1 MKSRFEIKANAE
13 QLIKTNNLWI
23 TIGLI
28 PTLVSLLTITVQF
41 GENTTVNQL
50 SLPLSILVSFFEV
63 GSMLY
68 IYDIINER
76 KDIPQ
81 GFTNQFK
88 EIINSITQKSFIVYL
103 LVSLYTVLWALIPL
117 AGIIIAIIKGYAYG
131 LAIYLSKD
139 NDQMSYND
147 AITNSRRL
155 MDGKKQDRFM
165 LSLSFIPWI
174 LLSFITMGL
183 ANIYVIPYMLAA
195 DAIYA
200 NNVIKNQN

>member
-23 TIGLI
+23 TVGLI
-28 PTLVSLLTITVQF
+28 PTIASLLVVTNQI
-41 GENTTVNQL
+41 GENMTLNQL
-50 SLPLSILVSFFEV
+50 NIPLSIVIYFFEV

-68 IYDIINER
+68 IYDIVNEH

-81 GFTNQFK
+81 GFKNQLK

-103 LVSLYTVLWALIPL
+103 LVSLYTILWALIPL
-117 AGIIIAIIKGYAYG
+117 AGIFIAIIKGYAYG
-131 LAIYLSKD
+131 LAIYLAKD
-139 NDQMSYND
+139 NDQLGYND

-174 LLSFITMGL
+174 LLSLITMGL

-200 NNVIKNQN
+200 NEVIKNQN

>member
-28 PTLVSLLTITVQF
+28 PTLISMLTITTQF
-41 GENTTVNQL
+41 SENTTFNQL

-68 IYDIINER
+68 VYDIINER
-76 KDIPQ
+76 KEIQQ

-88 EIINSITQKSFIVYL
+88 DIINSITQKSFIVYL
-103 LVSLYTVLWALIPL
+103 LVSLYTILWALIPL
-117 AGIIIAIIKGYAYG
+117 AGIFIAIIKGYAYG
-131 LAIYLSKD
+131 LSIYLAKD
-139 NDQMSYND
+139 NNQLGYNN
-147 AITNSRRL
+147 AITKSRNL
-155 MDGKKQDRFM
+155 MNGKKQDRFI
-165 LSLSFIPWI
+165 LSLSFIPWM
-174 LLSFITMGL
+174 LLSLVTFGL

-200 NNVIKNQN
+200 NEVIKNQN

>member
-23 TIGLI
+23 TVGLI
-28 PTLVSLLTITVQF
+28 PTLASLLTVTTQF
-41 GENTTVNQL
+41 SDNTTLTQF

-68 IYDIINER
+68 VYDIINER

-81 GFTNQFK
+81 GFKNQFK

-103 LVSLYTVLWALIPL
+103 LVSLYTILWALIPL
-117 AGIIIAIIKGYAYG
+117 AGIFIAIIKGYAYG
-131 LAIYLSKD
+131 LAIYLAKD
-139 NDQMSYND
+139 NDQLGYND

-165 LSLSFIPWI
+165 LSLSFIPWM
-174 LLSFITMGL
+174 LLSLVTFGL

-200 NNVIKNQN
+200 NEVIKNKN

>member
-23 TIGLI
+23 TVGLI
-28 PTLVSLLTITVQF
+28 PTLASLLTITTQF
-41 GENTTVNQL
+41 SENTTVTQF

-68 IYDIINER
+68 IYDIINKR
-76 KDIPQ
+76 KEIQQ

-88 EIINSITQKSFIVYL
+88 DIINSINQKPFIVYL

-117 AGIIIAIIKGYAYG
+117 AGIFIAIVKGYAYG
-131 LAIYLSKD
+131 LSIYLAKD
-139 NDQMSYND
+139 NDQLSYND

-174 LLSFITMGL
+174 LLSLITMGL

-200 NNVIKNQN
+200 NEVIKNQN

>member
-1 MKSRFEIKANAE
+1 MKQRFEIKANAE

-28 PTLVSLLTITVQF
+28 PTLISMLTITTQF
-41 GENTTVNQL
+41 SENTTFNQL

-68 IYDIINER
+68 IYDIVNER

-81 GFTNQFK
+81 GFKNQFK

-131 LAIYLSKD
+131 LAIYLTKD
-139 NDQMSYND
+139 NDQIGYND
-147 AITNSRRL
+147 AITKSRNL
-155 MDGKKQDRFM
+155 MNGKNKID
-165 LSLSFIPWI
+165 L
-174 LLSFITMGL
+174 
-183 ANIYVIPYMLAA
+183 Y
-195 DAIYA
+195 
-200 NNVIKNQN
+200 

>member
-13 QLIKTNNLWI
+13 QLIKTNNVWI

-28 PTLVSLLTITVQF
+28 PTLISMLTITTQF
-41 GENTTVNQL
+41 SENTTFNHL

-76 KDIPQ
+76 KEISN
-81 GFTNQFK
+81 GFTNQIK
-88 EIINSITQKSFIVYL
+88 DIINSITQKSFIVYL

-131 LAIYLSKD
+131 LAIYLAKD
-139 NDQMSYND
+139 NDQIGYND

-155 MDGKKQDRFM
+155 MDGKKQDRFI

-174 LLSFITMGL
+174 LLSLITMGL

-200 NNVIKNQN
+200 KEVIKNQN

>member
-28 PTLVSLLTITVQF
+28 PTLISMLTITTQF
-41 GENTTVNQL
+41 SENTTFNQL

-68 IYDIINER
+68 VYDVINER
-76 KDIPQ
+76 KKISN
-81 GFTNQFK
+81 GFTTQIK
-88 EIINSITQKSFIVYL
+88 DIINSITQKSFIVYL
-103 LVSLYTVLWALIPL
+103 LVTLYTILWALIPL
-117 AGIIIAIIKGYAYG
+117 AGIFIAIIKGYAYG
-131 LAIYLSKD
+131 LAIYLAED
-139 NDQMSYND
+139 NDQIGYND

-155 MDGKKQDRFM
+155 MDGKKQNKFM

-174 LLSFITMGL
+174 LLSLITMGL
-183 ANIYVIPYMLAA
+183 ANIYVTPYMLAA

-200 NNVIKNQN
+200 NEIIKNQN

>member
-28 PTLVSLLTITVQF
+28 PTLISMLTITTQF
-41 GENTTVNQL
+41 SENITFNQL
-50 SLPLSILVSFFEV
+50 SLPLSILVSFFEI

-68 IYDIINER
+68 VYDIINER
-76 KDIPQ
+76 KEISN
-81 GFTNQFK
+81 GFTNQIK
-88 EIINSITQKSFIVYL
+88 DIINSITQKSFIVYL
-103 LVSLYTVLWALIPL
+103 LVTLYTILWVIIPL
-117 AGIIIAIIKGYAYG
+117 AGIFIAIVKGYAYG
-131 LAIYLSKD
+131 LSIYLSKD
-139 NDQMSYND
+139 NEQLSYND
-147 AITNSRRL
+147 AITKSRTL
-155 MDGKKQDRFM
+155 MNGKKQDRFI

-174 LLSFITMGL
+174 LLSFVTFGL

-200 NNVIKNQN
+200 NEVIKNKN

>member
-1 MKSRFEIKANAE
+1 MKSRFEIKTNAE
-13 QLIKTNNLWI
+13 QLVKTNNLWI
-23 TIGLI
+23 TVGLI
-28 PTLVSLLTITVQF
+28 PTIISLLTITTQF
-41 GENTTVNQL
+41 SENNTIIQF

-68 IYDIINER
+68 VYDIVNER
-76 KDIPQ
+76 KEIQQ

-88 EIINSITQKSFIVYL
+88 DIINSITQKSFIVYL
-103 LVSLYTVLWALIPL
+103 LVSLYTVLWILIPL
-117 AGIIIAIIKGYAYG
+117 AGIILAIIKGYAYG
-131 LAIYLSKD
+131 LAIYLAKD
-139 NDQMSYND
+139 NDQIGYND

-155 MDGKKQDRFM
+155 MDGKKQNRFM

-200 NNVIKNQN
+200 NEVIKNKN

>member
-1 MKSRFEIKANAE
+1 
-13 QLIKTNNLWI
+13 
-23 TIGLI
+23 
-28 PTLVSLLTITVQF
+28 
-41 GENTTVNQL
+41 
-50 SLPLSILVSFFEV
+50 
-63 GSMLY
+63 MLY
-68 IYDIINER
+68 VYDIINER
-76 KDIPQ
+76 KDNPQ

-88 EIINSITQKSFIVYL
+88 EIINSINQKSFIVYL

-139 NDQMSYND
+139 NDQIGYND

-200 NNVIKNQN
+200 NEVIKNQN

>member
-1 MKSRFEIKANAE
+1 MKSRFEIKTNAE
-13 QLIKTNNLWI
+13 QLVKTNNLWI

-28 PTLVSLLTITVQF
+28 PTIISLLTITTQF
-41 GENTTVNQL
+41 SENNTIIQL

-68 IYDIINER
+68 IYDVINER
-76 KDIPQ
+76 KEISN
-81 GFTNQFK
+81 GFTNQIK
-88 EIINSITQKSFIVYL
+88 DIINSITQKSFIVYL
-103 LVSLYTVLWALIPL
+103 LVSLYTILWALIPL
-117 AGIIIAIIKGYAYG
+117 AGIFIAIVKGYAYG
-131 LAIYLSKD
+131 LSIYLAKD
-139 NDQMSYND
+139 NDQIGYND
-147 AITNSRRL
+147 TITKSRTL
-155 MDGKKQDRFM
+155 MNGKKRDRFM

-200 NNVIKNQN
+200 NEVIKNKN

>member
-28 PTLVSLLTITVQF
+28 PTLISMLTITTQF
-41 GENTTVNQL
+41 SENTTFNQL

-68 IYDIINER
+68 VYDVINER
-76 KDIPQ
+76 KEISN
-81 GFTNQFK
+81 GFTNQIK
-88 EIINSITQKSFIVYL
+88 DIINSITQKSFIVYL
-103 LVSLYTVLWALIPL
+103 LVSLYTILWALIPL
-117 AGIIIAIIKGYAYG
+117 AGIFIAIIKGYAYG
-131 LAIYLSKD
+131 LAIYLAKD
-139 NDQMSYND
+139 NDQIGYND
-147 AITNSRRL
+147 AITQSRNL

-174 LLSFITMGL
+174 LLSLITFGL

-200 NNVIKNQN
+200 NEVIKNQN